1 MNQLISIATQTATA
15 LALTEY
21 AAAAEGA
28 YSKATA
34 RAIAADTRIWS
45 GWCADNGFN
54 PLPAA
59 PGAVAAFI
67 RAMAINRKPATI
79 TRYLASIAHM
89 HRAANLPI
97 PTTANDVR
105 LAMRSIR
112 RTTTN
117 RQRQAAGLNANILER
132 LAVTLTDTPRDLRDV
147 SMLRLARDILARRSE
162 LVALDI
168 TDLERADDG
177 SATVII
183 RRSKTD
189 QTGQGTVQFVSS
201 ATMKA
206 LDAYIAA
213 AAVPSDGALF
223 RSINKAGAAG
233 GRLSDRSVSN
243 AFKRLAAAAGLDAAA
258 VSGHSARVGMCQDLT
273 AAGAALP
280 ELMQAGRWKSNAMP
294 ARYSERQ
301 AAAQGAVARFYKA

>member
-1 MNQLISIATQTATA
+1 MKQVIPTGSGIITHALTRYTRAAAGAFANATERA
-15 LALTEY
+15 LA
-21 AAAAEGA
+21 
-28 YSKATA
+28 S
-34 RAIAADTRIWS
+34 DTRIWAT
-45 GWCADNGFN
+45 WCAEHGHT
-54 PLPAA
+54 PLPAV
-59 PGAVAAFI
+59 PDAVAAFV
-67 RAMAINRKPATI
+67 RDVGVTKKPATI
-79 TRYLASIAHM
+79 ARYLASLAHL
-89 HRAANLPI
+89 HRVADLPS
-97 PTTANDVR
+97 PTGDNVVR
-105 LAMRSIR
+105 LALRSLR
-112 RTTTN
+112 RNKPT
-117 RQRQAAGLNANILER
+117 RQRQATGLNAAVLER
-132 LAVTLTDTPRDLRDV
+132 LAVALTGSPRDLRDV
-147 SMLRLARDILARRSE
+147 AMLRLARDMLARRSE